1 MSSPRSLFRLTQK
14 LYGVPHLVNKQSF
27 NSITSYLNSRNAQ
40 GMKLVPAP
48 MSDASEAEE
57 EPDDLDDINGVGII
71 NISGPLTNKETGWE
85 MMCGGCSYEYIMDQ
99 CEDLIEEGATC
110 IVLIMD
116 SGGGEAYGV
125 FSAADN
131 IRKQCDDAGIP
142 LYAYVDGCAASACY
156 ALAVVSD
163 EIICNPYADVGS
175 IGVLV
180 SLVDSSKQDEM
191 EGVKYVYVTAGKEK
205 IPYNEDGSFR
215 SEFIDDLQYK
225 VDFLYEAFCSHVSN
239 YTGLSVEDVK
249 NTEAK
254 TFIAPDAL
262 KLGLI
267 NKIMTNEE
275 FVDYILSKQGASN
288 A

>member
-1 MSSPRSLFRLTQK
+1 
-14 LYGVPHLVNKQSF
+14 
-27 NSITSYLNSRNAQ
+27 
-40 GMKLVPAP
+40 MKLVPAP
-48 MSDASEAEE
+48 MSDASEPEE

-85 MMCGGCSYEYIMDQ
+85 SICGGCSYESIMDQ

-110 IVLIMD
+110 IVMVVD
-116 SGGGEAYGV
+116 SGGGEAYGMME
-125 FSAADN
+125 SANN
-131 IRKQCDDAGIP
+131 IREQCDKAGIP
-142 LYAYVDGCAASACY
+142 LYAYIDGCSASAAYGISCV
-156 ALAVVSD
+156 AD
-163 EIICNPYADVGS
+163 EVIANPYSDVGS

-225 VDFLYEAFCSHVSN
+225 VDFLYEAFCSHVSS